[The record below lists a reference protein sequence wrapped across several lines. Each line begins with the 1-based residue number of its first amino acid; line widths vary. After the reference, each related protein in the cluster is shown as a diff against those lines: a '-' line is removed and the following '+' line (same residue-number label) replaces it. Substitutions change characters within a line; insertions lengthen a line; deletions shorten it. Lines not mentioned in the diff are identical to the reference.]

1 MVLKSRD
8 FDMSTNVRNFPIS
21 CTDNRSPHSRIP
33 SAQFLEV
40 LIVGEKFNSYLT
52 GRDELQGAKGGLQV
66 LSVALEVEQ
75 STGNRGLQ
83 LGGVLPGGRV
93 GGNLVDGSHDCER
106 RSAAKVLG

>member
-1 MVLKSRD
+1 M
-8 FDMSTNVRNFPIS
+8 FTNRPQISIS
-21 CTDNRSPHSRIP
+21 CTDNRSPHNWIS
-33 SAQFLEV
+33 SARFWEV
-40 LIVGEKFNSYLT
+40 LVVDKERNSYLT

-93 GGNLVDGSHDCER
+93 EGNLVDGSHDCER